1 MGQIHRMGESQGR
14 VSGGGAAVLALQYYA
29 GLKPQCYDIGAKAT
43 SLVLVLSVVYDAVV
57 FLPAVMVYCT
67 ILRKTIQVKAHYY
80 LKSSLR

>member
-1 MGQIHRMGESQGR
+1 M
-14 VSGGGAAVLALQYYA
+14 LALQYYA

-43 SLVLVLSVVYDAVV
+43 SLVLSVVYDAVV
-57 FLPAVMVYCT
+57 FLPAVMVSCT